1 MTRRSIRPAPPAGGH
16 RWRLDAACRTFDIY
30 LFFAPDGERQ
40 QERDQREARAKR
52 VCSGCPVRRQ
62 CLEYA
67 ITNPEKHGIY
77 GGLNEDER
85 ASEKRRRAR
94 RASSQ
99 AGVSDDK
106 ACKDCGETKPS
117 AEYYKDSAAAD
128 GLMGRCIPCYTERR
142 REGAVA

>member
-1 MTRRSIRPAPPAGGH
+1 MTRRSIRPGPPAGGH
-16 RWRLDAACRTFDIY
+16 GWRVGAACRTFDIY
-30 LFFAPDGERQ
+30 LFFGADGERQ
-40 QERDQREARAKR
+40 PERDRREAQAKK
-52 VCSGCPVRRQ
+52 VCAGCPVRRQ
-62 CLEYA
+62 CLDYA

-77 GGLNEDER
+77 GGLTEDER

-94 RASSQ
+94 RASSRSE
-99 AGVSDDK
+99 VSDDK
-106 ACKDCGETKPS
+106 ACKDCGEAKPA